1 MDFFLFFLEKNK
13 DVMYC
18 LFVSVQLKLQR
29 LEDLHIIFRVC
40 LPVNRLK
47 FSYPSIT
54 CLGVFRSLDFI
65 FIQLLLLLFRLLML
79 PVC

>member
-29 LEDLHIIFRVC
+29 LEDLHIIFI
-40 LPVNRLK
+40 
-47 FSYPSIT
+47 SST
-54 CLGVFRSLDFI
+54 CCIYS
-65 FIQLLLLLFRLLML
+65 
-79 PVC
+79 